1 MLEIEN
7 IFESHFANKVFN
19 GNYNFSNA
27 SIGIPDND
35 SEIAIIREFL
45 QGNVANIRLTAR
57 EAYSGT
63 SVTLKFANAASD
75 IRNKLTQMEQ
85 LADEAANGFHT
96 NSDKAS
102 MQKQFEQIA
111 TDINNI
117 VDKTEHGNNKLFTA
131 NGQTIS
137 LPLGNGQNIHLFARD
152 LAIDITGMDLTND
165 PNAARNA
172 VKTALQDANSY
183 GGYLAG
189 LNKRLNEVMARI
201 ENRAAVAAGIQ
212 PSDFGLNI
220 AQKITSK
227 LANSVQN
234 QPYISIQTQANIKDD
249 ETLSLLKDG

>member
-1 MLEIEN
+1 MLGIEH
-7 IFESHFANKVFN
+7 IFKSHFANQVFN

-27 SIGIPDND
+27 TVGVPDND
-35 SEIAIIREFL
+35 RDIAIIREFI

-57 EAYSGT
+57 ESYAGT

-152 LAIDITGMDLTND
+152 LSIDITGMDLTND
-165 PNAARNA
+165 PNAARDA
-172 VKTALQDANSY
+172 VKTSLQEANNY

-189 LNKRLNEVMARI
+189 LNKSLHEVMARI
-201 ENRAAVAAGIQ
+201 ESRAVVATGIE

-220 AQKITSK
+220 AQNITSK
-227 LANSVQN
+227 LANRVQN
-234 QPYISIQTQANIKDD
+234 QPYISIQTQANIKAD
-249 ETLSLLKDG
+249 EALSLLKDS